1 MTHATHIRVL
11 ERNQGRGAIPR
22 DRRLRSVGRAHR
34 GHAVRAQVRAAQ
46 VGGEYDPEA
55 GHDRPGG
62 GLMTRIVI
70 NACYGGFGVSIE
82 AMKALV
88 ERGSDV
94 IATVTMEE
102 YTGGNILPSFLAEL
116 VDAGDGYQT
125 QKWARSLFKD
135 GLVYYIEREREG
147 RTDPILV
154 NVVEALGEMANGP
167 H

>member
-1 MTHATHIRVL
+1 
-11 ERNQGRGAIPR
+11 
-22 DRRLRSVGRAHR
+22 
-34 GHAVRAQVRAAQ
+34 
-46 VGGEYDPEA
+46 
-55 GHDRPGG
+55 
-62 GLMTRIVI
+62 MTRIVI

-102 YTGGNILPSFLAEL
+102 YTRGNILPSFLAEL

-154 NVVEALGEMANGP
+154 NVVEELGEMANGP
-167 H
+167 HAELKIVDVPDDVEWEIAEYDGIEWVAEKHRTWE